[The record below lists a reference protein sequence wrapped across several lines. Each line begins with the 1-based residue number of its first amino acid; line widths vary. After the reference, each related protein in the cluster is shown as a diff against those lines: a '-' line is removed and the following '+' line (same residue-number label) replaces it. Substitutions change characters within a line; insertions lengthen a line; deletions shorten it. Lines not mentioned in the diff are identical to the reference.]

1 MFLALGEMSG
11 SSGDSA
17 AAAQREQKAMDAATE
32 TMLNKVNEVHR
43 DYYLRECIFLCIL
56 VAQLR

>member
-1 MFLALGEMSG
+1 MSG
-11 SSGDSA
+11 PSGGSA

-43 DYYLRECIFLCIL
+43 DYYLCEYIFLCIL
-56 VAQLR
+56 VAQLRLATY